1 MQMHKWDGITV
12 AQIDFMKHAIGFQG
26 RRVQRKIYK
35 AYRNYFTVSEP
46 DTYWEKLVELGLA
59 KSQKFEHGIG
69 ENATVYFVT
78 GEGKTFLS
86 ELLGIKIIET
96 D

>member
-1 MQMHKWDGITV
+1 MAHKWDGITV
-12 AQIDFMKHAIGFQG
+12 SQIDIMKHAIGFED

-46 DTYWEKLVELGLA
+46 DADWEKLIELGLA
-59 KSQKFEHGIG
+59 KGKKFEHGVG

-86 ELLGIKIIET
+86 ELLGIKIIEM